1 MTKEWHAQSEEE
13 GAEDRDRGGMGRSG
27 RDSEEGQDVR
37 SLPTRPPTRHSIITG
52 FTNVKKELSI
62 LFPLHHPHVL
72 KLFGVMLRPMGLVLE
87 LAPKGSLKKILVHY
101 HDVHARLQARAIQRV
116 LMQVSHDSHMIVT

>member
-1 MTKEWHAQSEEE
+1 MRRLDSEEE
-13 GAEDRDRGGMGRSG
+13 
-27 RDSEEGQDVR
+27 QDVQ

-62 LFPLHHPHVL
+62 LFPLSHPHVV

-87 LAPKGSLKKILVHY
+87 LAPKGSLKKILGHY
-101 HDVHARLQARAIQRV
+101 HEVHAKLQARAMQRV
-116 LMQVSHDSHMIVT
+116 LMQVR